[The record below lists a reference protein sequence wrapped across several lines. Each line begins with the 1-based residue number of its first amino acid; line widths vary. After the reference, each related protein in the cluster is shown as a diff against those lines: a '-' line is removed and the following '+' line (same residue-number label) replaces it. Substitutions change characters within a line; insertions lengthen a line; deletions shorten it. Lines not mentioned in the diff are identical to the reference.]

1 MVKFKLERLL
11 EEAVEAREIDR
22 LEAERTEPRSKPL
35 PVALTVVALSI
46 AITVWIVV
54 VDQKLELP

>member
-11 EEAVEAREIDR
+11 EEAVEVREIDR
-22 LEAERTEPRSKPL
+22 LVTERTEPRSKPL

-46 AITVWIVV
+46 VITVWIVV